1 MSKSGHSPHG
11 FEIPHKAAWGYI
23 MQILGLNKT
32 TLLDY
37 PGRVACTIFLGGCNF
52 RCPFCHNKSIVL
64 ASDCEDN
71 ALQLYTKEEIFSF
84 LKKRRNILSGVCI
97 TGGEPTINADLPD
110 FIAEIKKLGYA
121 VKLDTN
127 GTNPQM
133 LASLISDKLIDYC
146 AMDIKNCLEK
156 YDTSV
161 NFDAS
166 DVSVSYDIADI
177 QRSAALLL
185 SQPCAEESGFS
196 YEFRTTL
203 VRELH
208 NEADILTIC
217 KWIAGANAYYL
228 QSYVESDGVFCRDFH
243 AHDTDTLA
251 RFEQLCR
258 FYIPNTYLRGV
269 N

>member
-1 MSKSGHSPHG
+1 MPKNRHSLHR
-11 FEIPHKAAWGYI
+11 FVPHKAAWRII

-64 ASDCEDN
+64 ASSDADN
-71 ALQLYTKEEIFSF
+71 TLQLYTKEELFTF
-84 LKKRRNILSGVCI
+84 LKKRRNILTGVCI

-110 FIAEIKKLGYA
+110 FIAEIKKLGYP

-133 LASLISDKLIDYC
+133 LASLIDGKLIDYC
-146 AMDIKNCLEK
+146 AMDIKNRLEK
-156 YDTSV
+156 YDTTVS
-161 NFDAS
+161 FDAS
-166 DVSVSYDIADI
+166 DVSYDIADI
-177 QRSAALLL
+177 QRSVALLL
-185 SQPCAEESGFS
+185 SQPCTEENGFS

-208 NEADILTIC
+208 DETDILAIC
-217 KWIAGANAYYL
+217 EWIEGANAYYL
-228 QSYVESDGVFCRDFH
+228 QSYVESDGVFCKDFH
-243 AHDTDTLA
+243 ACDSDMLTH
-251 RFEQLCR
+251 FEQLCR
-258 FYIPNTYLRGV
+258 SYIPNTHLRGV
-269 N
+269 D

>member
-1 MSKSGHSPHG
+1 MR
-11 FEIPHKAAWGYI
+11 
-23 MQILGLNKT
+23 ILGLNKT

-52 RCPFCHNKSIVL
+52 RCLFCHNKSIVL
-64 ASDCEDN
+64 ASDDADN

-84 LKKRRNILSGVCI
+84 LIKRRNILSGVCI

-133 LASLISDKLIDYC
+133 LASLIDGKLIDYC

-156 YDTSV
+156 YDATVS
-161 NFDAS
+161 FDAS

-185 SQPCAEESGFS
+185 SQPCTEKSGFS

-208 NEADILTIC
+208 DEADILAVC
-217 KWIAGANAYYL
+217 EWIAGANAYYL
-228 QSYVESDGVFCRDFH
+228 QSYVESDGVFRKDFH
-243 AHDTDTLA
+243 AHNADTLA

-258 FYIPNTYLRGV
+258 PYIPNTHLRGV
-269 N
+269 D